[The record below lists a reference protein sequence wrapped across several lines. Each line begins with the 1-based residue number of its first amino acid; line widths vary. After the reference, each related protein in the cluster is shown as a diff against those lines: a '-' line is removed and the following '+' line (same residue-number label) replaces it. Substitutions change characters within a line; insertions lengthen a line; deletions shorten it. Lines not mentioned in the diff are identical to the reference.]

1 MLTALYVDLLSEH
14 VSCSCHQSSQRILK
28 ISNCQC
34 VPRALIEG
42 AWAEWRAEE
51 EVKGAAET
59 LLLVIVVI
67 NTMVITVRGIW
78 IPNVANMA
86 LGMGLISPNLILT
99 KTFIG

>member
-1 MLTALYVDLLSEH
+1 M
-14 VSCSCHQSSQRILK
+14 
-28 ISNCQC
+28 
-34 VPRALIEG
+34 IEG